1 MTLTIWFSIL
11 AICVLGAMTPGP
23 SLAVVMR
30 YTVNGS
36 RQHGLAAAILH
47 ALGVGF
53 WALMTIW
60 GLALLLTQSEQL
72 FRVLTWL
79 GAGWLAWLGV
89 NALRAGASGDSLKV
103 EQAPVVPVWRAG
115 LDGLMISLLN
125 PKLALFF
132 IALFSQF
139 VGYAQSLGD
148 QLLMTATAA
157 GIDGLWYVIV
167 AVVLSRSA
175 ILERLQRQAHWLDRI
190 SGVILLLVAL
200 RVVTL

>member
-1 MTLTIWFSIL
+1 MTLTIWLSIL

-23 SLAVVMR
+23 SLAVVIR

-36 RQHGLAAAILH
+36 RQHGVAAALFH

-60 GLALLLTQSEQL
+60 GLAL
-72 FRVLTWL
+72 VLTRSPLLFQYLTWA
-79 GAGWLAWLGV
+79 GAAWLAWMGF
-89 NALRAGASGDSLKV
+89 NALRAGEGGAMKV
-103 EQAPVVPVWRAG
+103 EDTDPVPVWRAG
-115 LDGLMISLLN
+115 LDGLLISLLN

-139 VGYAQSLGD
+139 VGHARELGD
-148 QLLMTATAA
+148 QLLMMVTAA
-157 GIDGLWYVIV
+157 GIDGLWYLLV
-167 AVVLSRSA
+167 AIVLSRSSM
-175 ILERLQRQAHWLDRI
+175 LERLQHQSHWLDRI
-190 SGVILLLVAL
+190 SGVILIAVAL